1 MALTKVGPAG
11 IGSTPGTGYVIG
23 NSFLHATGLDA
34 TNAKFTGIVT
44 AQTFRVLGNFQ
55 VDGTTTTLDTEITSV
70 DKLEVAANNTTV
82 GVAITQSGSGDILN
96 LYDGSTEVFSVADGG
111 SVTITDSII
120 HSGDENTKIR
130 FPANDT
136 FTVETG
142 GSERV
147 RITSA
152 GKVGIGTDNPDF
164 KLHSNETGGS
174 SIAGLFETNQTDS
187 YISFQASGTTA
198 SSTVRIGAQGDNFTA
213 FVNGSERFRV
223 TSAGFVG
230 IGLTNPF
237 GQLQVRAGTNAN
249 FSFTTGGGESS
260 LEIINDAGSANVPLN
275 IRASEYKFKIQ
286 GTERLR
292 ITSDGKIVTSG
303 GAAVGTLT
311 LAGDGKD
318 ITFGRTQN
326 SGTGGVGRFVAT
338 GNIVYLQ
345 AGQNTS
351 SGSAADLVFGN
362 YGGVGERLRINSD
375 GDLQVGNITN
385 LVASGAGKLNILS
398 DNTTNIG
405 IATDGAINI
414 ACVGGAGGSRTQSIN
429 WVPGFNVTLPT
440 ASIGHVFTDG
450 SGYGKGD
457 LFFATRGA
465 TTNTAATERFRITSS
480 GVKQVKN
487 GNLNIQS
494 TYIDFSG
501 DQSST
506 PSTAVALYR
515 PADGTFAISTQNTER
530 LRINSS
536 GEVSIGT
543 ASGGKTL
550 TLYGASSSSFRISKS
565 GVVAYDHTFDGSS
578 YTIANNNGSAG
589 IPIIIGTKT
598 SGGESVRI
606 TAAGKVLINST
617 TSGSNADL
625 QVGATGAT
633 IALGGDASANG
644 TGRLK
649 FLCSNSTHNWQI
661 STNDTTGGAL
671 EFAKSSSAG
680 GSSFSSPSMMI
691 TNAGDVKVF
700 GDFTVKKGSSA
711 MQFDEYSNGAVIW
724 LDGANGDFSGGDY
737 FNIMANN
744 SQQLTFGYAGT
755 ESIKINTSGQLYL
768 GNYPHDHTV
777 AGGSNL
783 KLRAGAGA
791 WGISL
796 GMRASQNDYA
806 YFAFTDMNGTEQIGD
821 IFMQRTGTST
831 GHMVFSTNNGN
842 TNSTN
847 RMRIGPSGRLC
858 VSPSANFTSESS
870 SFVMTVVNNGNGSSG
885 GYPGINIRSVAT
897 GGNTNNANGMTLM
910 ATDQAWSLYGDS
922 GNVHGLGILTG
933 NTASSGNAAMYIR
946 SDKKVALG
954 PQCFNSSSTAMFC
967 HSALHVAGGSLSIGP
982 VNNDSNNRG
991 REGGRYVHGWYMTTY
1006 SSGGGS
1012 YLHLKTSLWAGG
1024 SPHGNSQYIMG
1035 GFHIHGYRY
1044 STSGVSRQTIYFH
1057 NWNGAYANLDIENE
1071 GSWDPGSTVYTS
1083 SDGYVVLRLANGS
1096 YYGFIIDLVQH
1107 LWYNVQQI
1115 TVTATQYSSSA
1126 SAY

>member
-1 MALTKVGPAG
+1 MSFTK
-11 IGSTPGTGYVIG
+11 I
-23 NSFLHATGLDA
+23 
-34 TNAKFTGIVT
+34 TNAGFGLTTG
-44 AQTFRVLGNFQ
+44 
-55 VDGTTTTLDTEITSV
+55 TL
-70 DKLEVAANNTTV
+70 V
-82 GVAITQSGSGDILN
+82 GVAASFSSTVSVGGTLTYEDVTNVDSVGLITARNGI
-96 LYDGSTEVFSVADGG
+96 EV
-111 SVTITDSII
+111 TDKGVQVGTGATVDSAAA
-120 HSGDENTKIR
+120 NTL
-130 FPANDT
+130 T
-136 FTVETG
+136 FLTG

-147 RITSA
+147 R
-152 GKVGIGTDNPDF
+152 
-164 KLHSNETGGS
+164 
-174 SIAGLFETNQTDS
+174 
-187 YISFQASGTTA
+187 
-198 SSTVRIGAQGDNFTA
+198 
-213 FVNGSERFRV
+213 V
-223 TSAGFVG
+223 TSAGLVG
-230 IGLTNPF
+230 IGEDSPETLLHLKSATTPVLTIQNTTNTSYAGIQF
-237 GQLQVRAGTNAN
+237 DRAADDTQFAIYSYDSSHGSQANNVQLYNYQAGAL
-249 FSFTTGGGESS
+249 SFHTSS
-260 LEIINDAGSANVPLN
+260 A
-275 IRASEYKFKIQ
+275 
-286 GTERLR
+286 ERLR
-292 ITSDGKIVTSG
+292 ITSGGDVGIGDNNPNNNYGTNLSVHSTATDGARLKISD
-303 GAAVGTLT
+303 GTTGKGNL
-311 LAGDGKD
+311 DGLD
-318 ITFGRTQN
+318 II
-326 SGTGGVGRFVAT
+326 STGGIAYFINRENADMSFST
-338 GNIVYLQ
+338 G
-345 AGQNTS
+345 G
-351 SGSAADLVFGN
+351 
-362 YGGVGERLRINSD
+362 GERLRITSAGN
-375 GDLQVGNITN
+375 VGINDTN
-385 LVASGAGKLNILS
+385 ASRALS
-398 DNTTNIG
+398 IKYNDNTAYST
-405 IATDGAINI
+405 AAYTP
-414 ACVGGAGGSRTQSIN
+414 AGGVIKIFNESTTAGCTAGEILFGARNSGTGYASIN
-429 WVPGFNVTLPT
+429 AISPGSQEVELAFRVMDGGTFNEALY
-440 ASIGHVFTDG
+440 IN
-450 SGYGKGD
+450 K
-457 LFFATRGA
+457 
-465 TTNTAATERFRITSS
+465 S
-480 GVKQVKN
+480 GVKQIKN